1 MEFAA
6 LPLWQGNTTPTKQ
19 FSLRP
24 EEELTMI
31 HIPTKKAAL
40 PLLMSAALL
49 TVSTTGCRVRQ
60 TQEGKMP
67 EVEVKGGQVPK
78 YDVKGPQVDVK
89 TKETQVTVPTD
100 VNVKTEK
107 RTVKV
112 PEVEVKP
119 PPPKP

>member
-1 MEFAA
+1 
-6 LPLWQGNTTPTKQ
+6 
-19 FSLRP
+19 
-24 EEELTMI
+24 MI

-78 YDVKGPQVDVK
+78 YDVQGPQVDVK
-89 TKETQVTVPTD
+89 TKETQVKVPTD
-100 VNVKTEK
+100 VDVKTEK

-119 PPPKP
+119 PPPKR

>member
-1 MEFAA
+1 
-6 LPLWQGNTTPTKQ
+6 
-19 FSLRP
+19 
-24 EEELTMI
+24 MI
-31 HIPTKKAAL
+31 RIPKKKAAL

-100 VNVKTEK
+100 VDVKTEK